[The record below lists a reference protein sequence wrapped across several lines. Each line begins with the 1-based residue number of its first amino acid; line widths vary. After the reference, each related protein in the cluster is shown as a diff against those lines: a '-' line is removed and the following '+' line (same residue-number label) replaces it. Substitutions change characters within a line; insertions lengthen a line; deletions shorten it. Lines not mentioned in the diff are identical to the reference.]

1 MKLHMNARKIY
12 IRKPVQIDDIL
23 QLLTST
29 GKLKDLSS
37 PKNIIPEAARVDKS
51 LCLPK
56 LKSINVL
63 LYDFPIVEQAISTF
77 NFEIRLYC

>member
-12 IRKPVQIDDIL
+12 IRKPVQIVDIL

-29 GKLKDLSS
+29 GKHKDLSS

-63 LYDFPIVEQAISTF
+63 LYDFPIVKQAISTF